1 MIASDTPMIQA
12 PDLAALL
19 SNPVLAA
26 TVPLDQVPALLAQVA
41 AEQARLDVLKSVL
54 AARLAVMSNGHPA
67 PPTSEAAPLTQEEA
81 AEQYRIPLR
90 KLRFLTRTRR
100 LPSYQQGRN
109 RMIRPVDL
117 DRYLAGC
124 RAQGAKVGTILDGCA
139 IREV

>member
-1 MIASDTPMIQA
+1 MREPPA
-12 PDLAALL
+12 LAALL
-19 SNPVLAA
+19 ADPARAA
-26 TVPLDQVPALLAQVA
+26 EVPAAHVPALLAHVA

-54 AARLAVMSNGHPA
+54 AARLAVVSNGHPA
-67 PPTSEAAPLTQEEA
+67 SPTSEAAPLTQEEA